1 MLHRH
6 QKYEVFLTWIYGG
19 WGGIFDDCACWCWL
33 AIALVISWISL
44 GSKIQDILEQKKEDL
59 RVSFCED
66 DRVILYTNF

>member
-1 MLHRH
+1 M
-6 QKYEVFLTWIYGG
+6 
-19 WGGIFDDCACWCWL
+19 GGIFDDCVCWCWF